1 VNPLG
6 AWRDK
11 VVYLAL
17 IDRFANGDKAND
29 DFGKGEYDPK
39 DDDCFHGGDLK
50 GLTARLPFL
59 KAMGYDAV
67 WVTPPVHNQWVN
79 PYIKTKGFHGYW
91 AYDFTAVD
99 PHFGTLADYKAFVA
113 EAHRLGLKVIQDIVV
128 NHTGNFFTVD
138 GAGYDPARPEL
149 NWKLADG
156 ALMAPKDPV
165 FGMNDPNNPEH
176 KRAAVYN
183 FTPNIAD
190 FKSRE
195 QTLSWTMGDLD
206 DINLKSPLAVK
217 RFKEVYKFWIDEAGV
232 DGFRVDTVYYTPEE
246 FYERFLHD
254 DDGIKPHA
262 AKRGKKDFFVFGEV
276 WSYDAKAINAYIKG
290 PGRPRLDA
298 AVDLPLNEALTQV
311 FYRKAP
317 TERLKAALKATR
329 ANRHL
334 WVNFLDNHDI
344 ERMSARAGPATV
356 RQSLAALFT
365 LPGLPCVYY
374 GTEAGLTGA
383 REDFFDDKKADLEAP
398 LAKFL
403 RSLIAFRKA
412 NRALSRGKL
421 RLEKASA
428 GPGLLAWSSSYK
440 GERLLSVFNTAPNA
454 VACDLGGEGLEV
466 LLSSAGR
473 GSVPGTFLLEPDEFL
488 ILKGAAAPAPNHGPT
503 LTAPPRKTVR
513 GTVKFDYAL
522 PDPACEL
529 SLLDNGD
536 HGRRVPLA
544 DPAAGSVEL
553 DTTRLGNG
561 RHELRLLSKSKAG
574 LALSAPVT
582 VTVRNPYRLMAR
594 AKVPADQKGGLGGIV
609 RPPADPSYRGQ
620 LSLSRVDALTSGR
633 DLKLRLRMTEVT
645 DEWNPPHGF
654 DHVYFSV
661 FFDFPGVPG
670 KRFLPKLGYAPG
682 GFDFNAGFLLY
693 GWDMRSFGAED
704 STPASYGKPLLG
716 DVAARADKER
726 NLVEFT
732 FSSGYFAPVADF
744 SGLKVFISTWDGYL
758 GELRAVAPKKED
770 WNFYTTEGPGV
781 QVPKVYDHVLL
792 EL

>member
-1 VNPLG
+1 MNPLS
-6 AWRDK
+6 AWRDR
-11 VVYLAL
+11 VVYLVL
-17 IDRFANGDKAND
+17 LDRFANGDRSND
-29 DFGKGEYDPK
+29 DFKKGEYDPS
-39 DDDCFHGGDLK
+39 DDDSFHGGDLA
-50 GLTARLPFL
+50 GLRSRLPFI

-67 WVTPPVHNQWVN
+67 WVTPVVHNQWVN
-79 PYIKTKGFHGYW
+79 PYIKTRGFHGYW

-99 PHFGTLADYKAFVA
+99 PHFGTLADYKAFVS
-113 EAHRLGLKVIQDIVV
+113 EAHALGLKVIQDIVV

-138 GAGYDPARPEL
+138 AQGYDPARPEL

-195 QTLSWTMGDLD
+195 QTLNWTMGDLD
-206 DINLKSPLAVK
+206 DINLRSPLAVK

-246 FYERFLHD
+246 FYEKFLYD
-254 DDGIKPHA
+254 DDGVKPHA
-262 AKRGKKDFFVFGEV
+262 ARRGKKDFFVFGEV
-276 WSYDAKAINAYIKG
+276 WSYDVKAINAYIKG

-311 FYRKAP
+311 FYRKAA
-317 TERLKAALKATR
+317 TERLKGAFKSAR

-344 ERMSARAGPATV
+344 ERMSARAGEATV

-374 GTEAGLTGA
+374 GTEAGLKGA
-383 REDFFDDKKADLEAP
+383 REDMFGGADPEAP
-398 LAKFL
+398 LARFL

-412 NRALSRGKL
+412 HKALSRGKF
-421 RLEKASA
+421 RLERVSH
-428 GPGLLAWSSSYK
+428 GPGLLAWSSAYK
-440 GERLLSVFNTAPNA
+440 GERLLSVFNTAPGA
-454 VACDLGGEGLEV
+454 VACDLGGPGLDV

-473 GSVPGTFLLEPDEFL
+473 TQAPPVFLLEPDEFL
-488 ILKGAAAPAPNHGPT
+488 VLRGAPAPAGAGGPV
-503 LTAPPRKTVR
+503 LKAPARRVVR
-513 GTVKFDYAL
+513 GPVTLEYAL

-529 SLLDNGD
+529 ALLDNGD

-544 DPAAGSVEL
+544 DPAAGTVEL

-594 AKVPADQKGGLGGIV
+594 AKVPAAQKGGLGGAV

-670 KRFLPKLGYAPG
+670 RRFFPKLGYARED
-682 GFDFNAGFLLY
+682 FDFNAGFLLY

-704 STPASYGKPLLG
+704 STPAAYGKPLVG
-716 DVAARADKER
+716 DVQAKADKER

-732 FSSGYFAPVADF
+732 FSSAFFAPLADF
-744 SGLKVFISTWDGYL
+744 AGLKVFIATWDGYL
-758 GELRAVAPKKED
+758 GELRAVAGKKED
-770 WNFYTTEGPGV
+770 WSFYTLEDPGHA
-781 QVPKVYDHVLL
+781 VPKIYDHVLL

>member
-1 VNPLG
+1 MNPLG
-6 AWRDK
+6 AWRDR
-11 VVYLAL
+11 VVYLVL
-17 IDRFANGDKAND
+17 IDRFANGDPSND
-29 DFGKGEYDPK
+29 DQGKGEFDPK

-50 GLTARLPFL
+50 GLTGRLPFI

-67 WVTPPVHNQWVN
+67 WITPPVHNQWVN

-99 PHFGTLADYKAFVA
+99 PHFGTLADYKAFVS
-113 EAHRLGLKVIQDIVV
+113 EAHRLGLKVVQDIVV

-138 GAGYDPARPEL
+138 PQGFDPARPEL

-195 QTLSWTMGDLD
+195 QTLTWSMGDLD

-217 RFKEVYKFWIDEAGV
+217 RFKEVYKFWIDEVGV

-317 TERLKAALKATR
+317 TERLKAALKAAR
-329 ANRHL
+329 ANRQL

-344 ERMSARAGPATV
+344 ERMSARAGLETV
-356 RQSLAALFT
+356 KQSLAALFT

-383 REDFFDDKKADLEAP
+383 RQDMFGTPDLEAP

-403 RSLIAFRKA
+403 RELIAFRKA
-412 NRALSRGKL
+412 NPALSRGKL
-421 RLEKASA
+421 RLERVSH
-428 GPGLLAWSSSYK
+428 GPGLLAWSSTYK
-440 GERLLSVFNTAPNA
+440 GRRLLCVFNTAPNA
-454 VACDLGGEGLEV
+454 VACDLGGAGLAV
-466 LLSSAGR
+466 RLSSQAR
-473 GSVPGTFLLEPDEFL
+473 TSVPEVFLLEAGEFL
-488 ILKGAAAPAPNHGPT
+488 VLEGECVAAAEQGPTLHAPPKRTLKGAAA
-503 LTAPPRKTVR
+503 LS
-513 GTVKFDYAL
+513 YAL

-536 HGRRVPLA
+536 YGRRVPLA
-544 DPAAGSVEL
+544 DPAAGTVEL

-561 RHELRLLSKSKAG
+561 RHELRLLSKTKAG
-574 LALSAPVT
+574 LSLSAPVS

-594 AKVPADQKGGLGGIV
+594 AKVPAAQKGGLGGIV

-620 LSLSRVDALTSGR
+620 LSMSRVDALTSGR
-633 DLKLRLRMTEVT
+633 DLRLRFRMTDVT

-654 DHVYFSV
+654 DHVYFNV

-670 KRFLPKLGYAPG
+670 KRFFPKLGYARSD
-682 GFDFNAGFLLY
+682 FDFNAGFLLY
-693 GWDMRSFGAED
+693 GWDMCSFGAED
-704 STPASYGKPLLG
+704 STPDAYGKPLAG
-716 DVAARADKER
+716 DVAAKADVAR

-732 FSSGYFAPVADF
+732 FSSSFFASTADF
-744 SGLKVFISTWDGYL
+744 SGTKVFISTWDGYL
-758 GELRAVAPKKED
+758 GEPRAVADKKED
-770 WNFYTTEGPGV
+770 WNFYTTEGPGAK
-781 QVPKVYDHVLL
+781 VPKVYDHVLL